1 MSQRLRLG
9 AGLTDRRWRYGGL
22 LAALAIACGP
32 GDTAIALHV
41 SQIPLLANELRV
53 QVDVDGQLSGTVG
66 SYAPPPAMQSEL
78 RVGVR
83 LIKKASGQAA
93 LSVAACNGA
102 CLLAQNSLRV
112 DLAQGDAEPGLPLVA
127 ERERLDLNRCAA
139 RAPILC
145 NLQLER
151 SDRGSVTFALEGA
164 GLEGGSGLS
173 VDGQA
178 VPSARVVSPSRIES
192 SQLPKLSRDDNLV
205 EVATSAQS
213 SVLRRLNIAGL
224 PLGPTPI
231 TVEQSQPSP
240 QLDRIPIVTNVHVA
254 DLDLDGHQDVA
265 VAGTYYL
272 NTSGAVPANPGF
284 VSIYYGD
291 GQRGFVRRNLPTA
304 LAGFPR
310 SLTSGQL
317 RGSGLPQL
325 IVSTADLSTFL
336 GVSYAFEFPPS
347 GAVVILE
354 QTAPRTYAAPIE
366 IKIPTYSPH
375 QALVMDIDRDGQN
388 DLLVGLS
395 NVRTLVFSFVGSLGY
410 WKGGGAGW
418 QLNTLTSGMLSPIIN
433 DLAAV
438 VPLSFEPWDGA
449 TGNQP
454 GGLAVAVER
463 KSGINFQG
471 ELWLVRSNGAGGFTS
486 STPLTTPGLALQ
498 LMAGDFSGDG
508 RRDLLLTL
516 PVANDRKTALRRVAL
531 FTDPEGGAAAS
542 SFDLAL
548 SLGTASAIDLFG
560 DRRDDLVLYQADSTA
575 GQLSMLPTQSIAP
588 HLGEPPYAMAVSG
601 RGQALLAS
609 GDLDHD
615 GHADLVVVTTGTL
628 DNVSPYTSQ
637 FDVHY
642 GR

>member
-9 AGLTDRRWRYGGL
+9 AVLADRRWRYAGL
-22 LAALAIACGP
+22 FAALTIACGP
-32 GDTAIALHV
+32 GDTAIALHI

-53 QVDVDGQLSGTVG
+53 QVDVDGQLSATVG

-83 LIKKASGQAA
+83 LLKKASGQAELA
-93 LSVAACNGA
+93 VAACNGA
-102 CLLAQNSLRV
+102 CLLAQNSLRL
-112 DLAQGDAEPGLPLVA
+112 DLAQGDAEPSLSLVTQ
-127 ERERLDLNRCAA
+127 RERLDLNRCAA

-151 SDRGSVTFALEGA
+151 SDRGSVTFALEGT
-164 GLEGGSGLS
+164 GLENGSGLS

-192 SQLPKLSRDDNLV
+192 SQLPKLARDDNLI

-224 PLGPTPI
+224 PLGPAPLTA
-231 TVEQSQPSP
+231 ESSQPTP

-254 DLDLDGHQDVA
+254 DLDLDGHLDIA

-272 NTSGAVPANPGF
+272 NASGAVPTNPGF
-284 VSIYYGD
+284 VTLYYSD
-291 GQRGFVRRNLPTA
+291 GQRGFVRRNLTTA
-304 LAGFPR
+304 LTGFPR
-310 SLTSGQL
+310 SLTSGKL

-325 IVSTADLSTFL
+325 IVSTGDVTNIAGTN
-336 GVSYAFEFPPS
+336 YPFELLPG

-366 IKIPTYSPH
+366 IKIATYAPH

-388 DLLVGLS
+388 DLLLGLS
-395 NVRTLVFSFVGSLGY
+395 NVRTLVFSFFGSLLY
-410 WKGGGAGW
+410 WKGSGAGW
-418 QLNTLTSGMLSPIIN
+418 QLSTLTSAMLSPIIN
-433 DLAAV
+433 DPFGA

-463 KSGINFQG
+463 KVGIDFRG
-471 ELWLVRSNGAGGFTS
+471 ELWLLRSNGAGGFT
-486 STPLTTPGLALQ
+486 TQTQLTTPGLALQ
-498 LMAGDFSGDG
+498 LIAGDFSGDG

-516 PVANDRKTALRRVAL
+516 PVENDRKTALRRVAL
-531 FTDPEGGAAAS
+531 FTDPEGGVAAS

-548 SLGTASAIDLFG
+548 SLGTASAIDLFS
-560 DRRDDLVLYQADSTA
+560 DRRDDLVLYQADSSA
-575 GQLSMLPTQSIAP
+575 GQLSILPTQSVAP
-588 HLGEPPYAMAVSG
+588 HLGQPPYAMAVSG
-601 RGQALLAS
+601 RGQALLGS

-628 DNVSPYTSQ
+628 DSVSPYTSQ